1 MSERA
6 VALECVF
13 DRHAAAE
20 LSVAYRILVP
30 DRRRRLGVAAEEA
43 SP

>member
-1 MSERA
+1 VSERT
-6 VALECVF
+6 VASEFVF

-30 DRRRRLGVAAEEA
+30 DRRLSHDVVNGN
-43 SP
+43 